1 MVNYDKNVQGAKRDA
16 ARKAYDDKVK
26 AKADKE
32 STRRAEAKARRED
45 KEKELLEG
53 IIGDLEN
60 SEVHSYSSVYDDLSE
75 DGPPAVD
82 DPQLLKFLIEHTN
95 VRVESG
101 NGERLADALRDV
113 LETGEQH
120 LDYDSFLKFLRD
132 NAVSDSTAVGKFLE
146 TSMGQDSLSKTEAS
160 AHALHIAQKMIRITF
175 PKEKWDIILHAI
187 TNELEAMVSIKEFIQ
202 MSKKLSRCAR
212 LLQFL
217 EVELPEDDEDNPVV
231 GLSDLD
237 AQRWQDLA
245 EDIARRL
252 PAGRVG
258 GAATS
263 RDEETDL
270 HRVLEAS
277 AKDAGGSL
285 PSSQATGNPKCDLCK
300 ASGGTCFY
308 HAKKGSAS
316 STSISTSHGS
326 SSSAS
331 GSRGSSSSSSS
342 QVASSSSTASGSAGS
357 SSSSSMSSGSHAACE
372 DPVRAELQAALLA
385 GKISRLEDAIAAADD
400 AGVHEDELL
409 SPFARLEELW
419 GSSEAISC
427 R

>member
-1 MVNYDKNVQGAKRDA
+1 VNYDKNVQGAKRDA
-16 ARKAYDDKVK
+16 VRKAYDDKVK

-32 STRRAEAKARRED
+32 SARRAEAKARRED

-53 IIGDLEN
+53 IVGDLEN
-60 SEVHSYSSVYDDLSE
+60 SEGHSYSSVYDDLSE

-82 DPQLLKFLIEHTN
+82 DPHLLKFLIEHTN

-187 TNELEAMVSIKEFIQ
+187 TNELEPLVSLKEFIQ
-202 MSKKLSRCAR
+202 TSKKLSRCAR

-217 EVELPEDDEDNPVV
+217 EVELPEDDEDNPIV

-258 GAATS
+258 SAATS

-270 HRVLEAS
+270 HRAS

-285 PSSQATGNPKCDLCK
+285 ASSQATGNPKCDLCK

-316 STSISTSHGS
+316 STCISTSHGS

-331 GSRGSSSSSSS
+331 DSRGSSSST

-357 SSSSSMSSGSHAACE
+357 SSSSSMSSVSHAACE

-385 GKISRLEDAIAAADD
+385 GKISRLEDAIVAADD